1 MQIPCVYIPGP
12 APAVSVANSG
22 KFLKIGFAFVMD
34 NYEDYDDFLEELAE
48 AEQTADLGKFIVFF
62 SLFVVYI
69 CYFW

>member
-1 MQIPCVYIPGP
+1 
-12 APAVSVANSG
+12 
-22 KFLKIGFAFVMD
+22 MD

-48 AEQTADLGKFIVFF
+48 AEQNADLGKFIVFF